1 MGKTQAE
8 IDDMPHR
15 EIAEHFVMIA
25 GVDKFDGRSP
35 LEKALDRM
43 AGLA

>member
-8 IDDMPHR
+8 IGDMPNR

-25 GVDKFDGRSP
+25 GVDKFDGRTP
-35 LEKALDRM
+35 LQRQLDAL
-43 AGLA
+43 AGLG